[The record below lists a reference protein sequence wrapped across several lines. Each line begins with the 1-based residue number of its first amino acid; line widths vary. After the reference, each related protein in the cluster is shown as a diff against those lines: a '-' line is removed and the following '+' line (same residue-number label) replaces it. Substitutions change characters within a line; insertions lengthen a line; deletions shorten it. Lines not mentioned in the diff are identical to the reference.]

1 MSAPDDK
8 ETVAERDGD
17 PDEDPQSSVAVEG
30 SNSRARRGDASM
42 PHYVDHA
49 ERGRAALT
57 GRMFASLRNPHFRLF
72 MAAMMGQ
79 MGAMNM
85 QMVARSWFMYEL
97 TGSATLLG
105 AVSLANGL
113 PMLMLS
119 LYGGVIA
126 DRVQKKYVLIAGQ
139 VASAAL
145 ALAVAAFIT
154 TNLINWQLL
163 IVASVMQGMIM
174 ALMMPSRQ
182 AVIPELVGE
191 QGLTNAVA
199 LNTAGMNLNRLTAPG
214 IAGLMIAV
222 IGIESV
228 YYVMTVLY
236 IVATVFALSLPISGT
251 TSLAGMNALDNVKDG
266 LRYIKDSPVLPALLM
281 VTLIAVVLSMP
292 YMMLLPIFTKDIITV
307 EAQSLMWMTRLPLVG
322 GLLESVPD
330 LFAKSSFRLGLLMTV
345 SGIGALAGSL
355 FIAALPPGT
364 RGVMFLASLM
374 LTAITLMAFAV
385 SPWYFLSLALVVP
398 LGLGQAGRMALS
410 NALVQANADDAHRG
424 RVMSVYMMEFGVTN
438 FGIFLIAILAGH
450 IGVQW
455 AIGGGAALLGF
466 MTLYF
471 FLKTP
476 NVRRLP

>member
-1 MSAPDDK
+1 MSAPDDRDSI
-8 ETVAERDGD
+8 AERDGD
-17 PDEDPQSSVAVEG
+17 PEEDPQTRVAVESSG
-30 SNSRARRGDASM
+30 SGGRRGDDN
-42 PHYVDHA
+42 PHRYVDHV
-49 ERGRAALT
+49 ERGRAAIT
-57 GRMFASLRNPHFRLF
+57 GRMFASLSNPHFRLF

-97 TGSATLLG
+97 TGSAALLG
-105 AVSLANGL
+105 LVSLANGL
-113 PMLMLS
+113 PMLLLS

-139 VASAAL
+139 IASAVL
-145 ALAVAAFIT
+145 ALGVAALIT

-163 IVASVMQGMIM
+163 IVASVIQGIIM

-191 QGLTNAVA
+191 QGLTNAIA

-228 YYVMTVLY
+228 YYVMTLLY
-236 IVATVFALSLPISGT
+236 IIATVFALSLPITGT
-251 TSLAGMNALDNVKDG
+251 TSLAGMNALDNVKEG
-266 LRYIKDSPVLPALLM
+266 LRYIKDSPVLPGLLI

-307 EAQSLMWMTRLPLVG
+307 EAGALMWVTQLPLIG

-330 LFAKSSFRLGLLMTV
+330 LFTKSSFRLGLIMTV

-374 LTAITLMAFAV
+374 VTAIALLAFAI
-385 SPWYFLSLALVVP
+385 SPWYFLSLTLVIP

-455 AIGGGAALLGF
+455 AIGGGAALLAV

>member
-1 MSAPDDK
+1 MSAPDDRDSI
-8 ETVAERDGD
+8 AERDGD
-17 PDEDPQSSVAVEG
+17 PEEDPQTRVAVESSG
-30 SNSRARRGDASM
+30 SGGRRGDDN
-42 PHYVDHA
+42 PHRYVDHV
-49 ERGRAALT
+49 ERGRAAIT
-57 GRMFASLRNPHFRLF
+57 GRMFASLSNPHFRLF

-97 TGSATLLG
+97 TGSAALLG
-105 AVSLANGL
+105 LVSLANGL
-113 PMLMLS
+113 PMLLLS

-139 VASAAL
+139 IASAVL
-145 ALAVAAFIT
+145 ALGVAALIT

-163 IVASVMQGMIM
+163 IVASVIQGMIM

-251 TSLAGMNALDNVKDG
+251 TSLAGMNALDNVKEG
-266 LRYIKDSPVLPALLM
+266 LRYIKDSPVLPGLLV

-307 EAQSLMWMTRLPLVG
+307 QAESLMWVTRLPLIG

-330 LFAKSSFRLGLLMTV
+330 LFTQSSFRLGLIMTV

-374 LTAITLMAFAV
+374 VTAIALLAFAI
-385 SPWYFLSLALVVP
+385 SPWYFLSLALVIRW
-398 LGLGQAGRMALS
+398 AWGRP
-410 NALVQANADDAHRG
+410 
-424 RVMSVYMMEFGVTN
+424 
-438 FGIFLIAILAGH
+438 
-450 IGVQW
+450 
-455 AIGGGAALLGF
+455 AAW
-466 MTLYF
+466 
-471 FLKTP
+471 
-476 NVRRLP
+476 R

>member
-1 MSAPDDK
+1 M
-8 ETVAERDGD
+8 
-17 PDEDPQSSVAVEG
+17 SSVAVDTAASG
-30 SNSRARRGDASM
+30 GRIGRGDDSL
-42 PHYVDHA
+42 PPQYIDHA

-57 GRMFASLRNPHFRLF
+57 GRMFASLHNPHFRLF

-97 TGSATLLG
+97 TDSAALLG

-113 PMLMLS
+113 PMLLLS

-126 DRVQKKYVLIAGQ
+126 DRVPKKNVLVAGQ

-145 ALAVAAFIT
+145 ALGVAALIT
-154 TNLINWQLL
+154 MNFINWQLL
-163 IVASVMQGMIM
+163 IVASVIQGMIM

-236 IVATVFALSLPISGT
+236 IVATVFAFSLPITGT
-251 TSLAGMNALDNVKDG
+251 TALSGGRALDNMKEG
-266 LRYIKDSPVLPALLM
+266 LRYIKDSPVLPSLLL
-281 VTLIAVVLSMP
+281 VTLVAVVLSMP

-307 EAQSLMWMTRLPLVG
+307 QAEGLAWMTRVPLIG
-322 GLLESVPD
+322 GLLESVPE
-330 LFAKSSFRLGLLMTV
+330 LFTKSSFRLGLLMTV

-355 FIAALPPGT
+355 FIAAVPPDR
-364 RGVMFLASLM
+364 RGVLFLGSLM
-374 LTAITLMAFAV
+374 VTAVTLLAFSI
-385 SPWYFLSLALVVP
+385 SPWYFLSLALVIP

-410 NALVQANADDAHRG
+410 NALVQANSDDVHRG

-455 AIGGGAALLGF
+455 AIGGGAAILLV
-466 MTLYF
+466 TTTYF
-471 FLKTP
+471 FLRTP
-476 NVRRLP
+476 NIRRLP

>member
-1 MSAPDDK
+1 MSAPDDRDSI
-8 ETVAERDGD
+8 AERDGD
-17 PDEDPQSSVAVEG
+17 PDEDPQTRVAVESSG
-30 SNSRARRGDASM
+30 SGGRRGDDN
-42 PHYVDHA
+42 PHHYVDHV

-57 GRMFASLRNPHFRLF
+57 GRMFASLHNPQFRLF

-97 TGSATLLG
+97 TGSAALLG

-113 PMLMLS
+113 PMLLLS

-139 VASAAL
+139 IASAAL
-145 ALAVAAFIT
+145 ALGVAALIT

-163 IVASVMQGMIM
+163 IVASVIQGIIM

-191 QGLTNAVA
+191 QGLTNAIA

-214 IAGLMIAV
+214 IAGLMIAIV
-222 IGIESV
+222 GIESV
-228 YYVMTVLY
+228 YYVMTLLY
-236 IVATVFALSLPISGT
+236 IIATVFALSLPITGT
-251 TSLAGMNALDNVKDG
+251 TSLAGMNALDNVKEG
-266 LRYIKDSPVLPALLM
+266 LRYIKDSPVLPGLLV

-307 EAQSLMWMTRLPLVG
+307 EAGALMWVTQLPLIG

-330 LFAKSSFRLGLLMTV
+330 LFTKSSFRLGLIMTV

-374 LTAITLMAFAV
+374 VTAIALLAFAI
-385 SPWYFLSLALVVP
+385 SPWYFLSLALVIP

-455 AIGGGAALLGF
+455 AIGGGAALLAV